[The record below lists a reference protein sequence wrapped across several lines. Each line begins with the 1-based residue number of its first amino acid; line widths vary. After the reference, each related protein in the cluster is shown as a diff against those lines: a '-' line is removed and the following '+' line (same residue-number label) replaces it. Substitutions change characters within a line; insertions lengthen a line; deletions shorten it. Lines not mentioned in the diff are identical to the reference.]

1 MSYCIEL
8 TFIIPANTASA
19 NVSLPIKKSN
29 GVSPTWSGA
38 NYIYWADGSPVYN
51 YLLTHTFPNVSV
63 QTSYLVQVMYP
74 NTAADAV
81 VFNNSST
88 TSWTG
93 AQYLTSV
100 NSWGTTWGNFT
111 GAFLG
116 ATSLTSVP
124 AALPAGVQSTSAMF
138 RQASIFNDPNISTWI
153 TSAVKYFDAMFLG
166 ATNFNQNIGN
176 WDTSN
181 VGTGTSPSG
190 QGMSYM
196 FYGATNFNQDI
207 SNWDTTNVK
216 NMSYMF
222 YGAAVFNQDISNWDT
237 HSVTNMQQMFYGAT
251 AFNNGSVTNDQL
263 HPMITSGNKW
273 KTSSVNTMSSMF
285 GVAYAFNQDIG
296 NWDTSSV
303 TNTSSMFG
311 GASVFNQDISNWDT
325 HLVTNMNFMFPNA
338 LDFNNGGVSMATSG
352 NKWKTSAVTSMIF
365 MFNGTNFNQNINNW
379 DTSSVTDMSGM
390 FYYAAVFNQ
399 DISNWDTHSVT
410 NMQQMF
416 STTSNFNNGGVS
428 MATNG
433 NKWKTSAVTNMLNM
447 FNYATNFNQN
457 INNWDTSAVN
467 SMNNMFGQAT
477 VFNQDIGNW
486 TITSVTDMTSMLND
500 TGITYPVYD
509 NILNGWALQ
518 NVQNGVPL
526 GAFGLY
532 YSNYGAIG
540 RNILTNTYSW
550 DITGDNVTCFNK
562 GTKILCYSL
571 NDDQYIPIED
581 IKVGTLVKTY
591 LHGYRKVILI
601 GFKSSINNPKNP
613 LQCMYQC
620 DDLIVTGGHSVLTH
634 NWIYSQ
640 FRKDRK
646 KLDNHFLTLACA
658 SNKFTQLV
666 NNDRYTYY
674 HFVLESEND
683 KTQFGIWAENI
694 LCETQ
699 SKEDYLQNFEK

>member
-1 MSYCIEL
+1 
-8 TFIIPANTASA
+8 
-19 NVSLPIKKSN
+19 
-29 GVSPTWSGA
+29 
-38 NYIYWADGSPVYN
+38 
-51 YLLTHTFPNVSV
+51 
-63 QTSYLVQVMYP
+63 
-74 NTAADAV
+74 
-81 VFNNSST
+81 
-88 TSWTG
+88 
-93 AQYLTSV
+93 
-100 NSWGTTWGNFT
+100 
-111 GAFLG
+111 
-116 ATSLTSVP
+116 
-124 AALPAGVQSTSAMF
+124 
-138 RQASIFNDPNISTWI
+138 
-153 TSAVKYFDAMFLG
+153 
-166 ATNFNQNIGN
+166 
-176 WDTSN
+176 
-181 VGTGTSPSG
+181 
-190 QGMSYM
+190 
-196 FYGATNFNQDI
+196 
-207 SNWDTTNVK
+207 
-216 NMSYMF
+216 
-222 YGAAVFNQDISNWDT
+222 
-237 HSVTNMQQMFYGAT
+237 
-251 AFNNGSVTNDQL
+251 
-263 HPMITSGNKW
+263 
-273 KTSSVNTMSSMF
+273 
-285 GVAYAFNQDIG
+285 
-296 NWDTSSV
+296 
-303 TNTSSMFG
+303 
-311 GASVFNQDISNWDT
+311 
-325 HLVTNMNFMFPNA
+325 
-338 LDFNNGGVSMATSG
+338 
-352 NKWKTSAVTSMIF
+352 
-365 MFNGTNFNQNINNW
+365 
-379 DTSSVTDMSGM
+379 
-390 FYYAAVFNQ
+390 
-399 DISNWDTHSVT
+399 
-410 NMQQMF
+410 
-416 STTSNFNNGGVS
+416 